1 MADKTNEKKPDIER
15 KLNLLVLKR
24 RKQLII
30 LGIAVV
36 LVVAAVGIT
45 SALVSQRTERL
56 TAEAELLQERYNEL
70 AGGASGLEAEEVE
83 SALAELKEETEAFL
97 QSAGRGYARLR
108 ALYLKA
114 SISYRLGS
122 YEEAAAEYL
131 EAAELYSD
139 SHLAAPAHMNAA
151 VSFERAG
158 NTADALTQ
166 YEKVYNSFKDSS
178 PEAPH
183 AMFSAARLLE
193 TLDRK
198 GEAAQLYRELST
210 AFPDSDWA
218 KLGVSRLIVIE

>member
-1 MADKTNEKKPDIER
+1 MAVKTNEKKPDIEK

-24 RKQLII
+24 RKQLLII
-30 LGIAVV
+30 GIAVI

-45 SALVSQRTERL
+45 SALVSQRAERL

-70 AGGASGLEAEEVE
+70 AGGTSGLEAEEVE

-97 QSAGRGYARLR
+97 QSAGRGYAKLR

-114 SISYRLGS
+114 SISYQLGS

-131 EAAELYSD
+131 DTAELFPD

-151 VSFERAG
+151 VSFEQAG
-158 NTADALTQ
+158 NTEDALTQ
-166 YEKVYNSFKDSS
+166 YQAVYTTFKESS

-183 AMFSAARLLE
+183 ALFSAARLLE
-193 TLDRK
+193 TLERT
-198 GEAAQLYRELST
+198 GEAGQLYRELST
-210 AFPDSDWA
+210 SFPASDWA
-218 KLGVSRLIVIE
+218 KLGTSRLIVIE